1 MVKLCVC
8 TVCQFGDRSGP
19 CPAVGHAVQGLV
31 RLSEHRLATGAGLDE
46 HLPGGPLMRGPVAGT
61 S

>member
-1 MVKLCVC
+1 MVKLCFC

-19 CPAVGHAVQGLV
+19 RPAVGHAVHGLV
-31 RLSEHRLATGAGLDE
+31 PLLEHRLATGAGLDE
-46 HLPGGPLMRGPVAGT
+46 HVPGGPLTRWPVAGT